1 MKIKHERTT
10 SGIANKGFSGL
21 RRFVLR
27 FKLSCTMIG
36 NRPQSLTGHTAD
48 RYASCAAF
56 LTDDTNH
63 IIKNKTMKTII
74 FGILLGIA
82 AGIIDVIPMIIKK
95 LTWDANIS
103 AFVMWVI
110 VGFLIAT
117 TDLNMNPIL
126 KGILIAFLVLTPCA
140 VLIGWKEPKS
150 LIPIFVMTLI
160 LGGLLGF
167 LIPRL
172 TNN

>member
-1 MKIKHERTT
+1 
-10 SGIANKGFSGL
+10 
-21 RRFVLR
+21 
-27 FKLSCTMIG
+27 
-36 NRPQSLTGHTAD
+36 
-48 RYASCAAF
+48 
-56 LTDDTNH
+56 
-63 IIKNKTMKTII
+63 MKTII
-74 FGILLGIA
+74 IGLILGIA

-103 AFVMWVI
+103 AFLMWVI

-117 TDLNMNPIL
+117 TNLNMNPIL

-160 LGGLLGF
+160 LGGLLGL

-172 TNN
+172 INN